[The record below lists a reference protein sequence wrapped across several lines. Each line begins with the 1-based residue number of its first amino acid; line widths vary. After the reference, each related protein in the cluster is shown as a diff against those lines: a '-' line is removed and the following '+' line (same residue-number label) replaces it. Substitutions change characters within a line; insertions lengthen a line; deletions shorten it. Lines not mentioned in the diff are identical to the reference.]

1 MSAIHSFWINYNI
14 RFVFLAHLLLQVFF
28 CFMVVY
34 APLYLAT
41 KIGLSWSEIGIIL
54 FAGQLAYVFF
64 EYPIGFIADRYLGE
78 KEMMAAGFLILA
90 ISTSW
95 LSVISTALILPWII
109 IMFATR
115 VGASLVEVTTETYFF
130 KHTKSTDAQIISF
143 FRITRPLS
151 YVFGAALG
159 GISLLYLPFNLMF
172 VVFGFLMIAGIFF
185 AASIRDTK

>member
-1 MSAIHSFWINYNI
+1 
-14 RFVFLAHLLLQVFF
+14 
-28 CFMVVY
+28 
-34 APLYLAT
+34 
-41 KIGLSWSEIGIIL
+41 
-54 FAGQLAYVFF
+54 
-64 EYPIGFIADRYLGE
+64 
-78 KEMMAAGFLILA
+78 
-90 ISTSW
+90 
-95 LSVISTALILPWII
+95 
-109 IMFATR
+109 MFATR